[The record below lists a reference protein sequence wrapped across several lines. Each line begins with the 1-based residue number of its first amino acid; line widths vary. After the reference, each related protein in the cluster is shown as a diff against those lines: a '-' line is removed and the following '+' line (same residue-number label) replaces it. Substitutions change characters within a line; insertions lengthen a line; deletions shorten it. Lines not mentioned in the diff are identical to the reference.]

1 MFSGKSKRFV
11 LLSIILFN
19 LVFQAQAQPENSPE
33 ENTRALEIGVRLL
46 ERYFE
51 KNDSWHVMDTKTG
64 ESVRGLIHFIEK
76 EPLDSLLND
85 LNQSLRDSAY
95 RYVYRLPE
103 HVEDS
108 LSVSGYFPVERVAQQ
123 VSLIDRQ
130 LRKKYFEEELSV
142 PVQLISG
149 LEEKAGVIPSGQGH
163 QLFEQGIYELP
174 DSLQLPDVV
183 PDSLMHSPT
192 DFRRFLKLDS
202 IKQSYIE
209 QQRMAYND
217 SVVNAFRDSI
227 VEDYRRRRYEEEF
240 ARQKQHLVDSVKFNN
255 YQVLKNY
262 NDSVVAAVNDS
273 IALVVAELAEYADFV
288 DTTRVTMTNLLGE
301 ESSVLLR
308 NTEPFYSRVWLKNE
322 QNDSLRLMVKSV
334 DKRTMQLL
342 IDDGVTFSRFRPR
355 ESKDFD
361 FSTLNRSVTGLSD
374 VQERYLVHTPW
385 RIGGNGSVGFTQ
397 TYLQNWKKGGQSAL
411 ALQIILKGF
420 ANWSRH
426 DGKVKWENSGEIRN
440 GYIRPGGEGAETQKN
455 DDKFEIT
462 SRLGVSAF
470 KKWFYSTEFNFE
482 TQLFNGYKY
491 PTETNPDPISA
502 FMAPARTFFKLGL
515 DYKPNNNFSLFLS
528 PLTAKNVFVKD
539 TAKIDDPTNFGIE
552 TGERSYWEPGLNTDV
567 FWRKNLTPEITYETK
582 YKMFINYRQPSGNLD
597 INWENNLVMQLT
609 DHINMR
615 MMVHFIYDEKVLFP
629 VEDAN
634 GQALDPKPKLQLKE
648 FITVGFNYKINK
660 QVTRTRRKN

>member
-1 MFSGKSKRFV
+1 MFSGKSKLFV
-11 LLSIILFN
+11 LLTTLLFN
-19 LVFQAQAQPENSPE
+19 LVFQANAQRENSE
-33 ENTRALEIGVRLL
+33 DESTRALELGIRLL

-51 KNDSWHVMDTKTG
+51 KDDTWHVSHPETG
-64 ESVRGLIHFIEK
+64 EKVRELIYFIEK
-76 EPLDSLLND
+76 EPLDSVLN
-85 LNQSLRDSAY
+85 SLDRSLKDSAY
-95 RYVYRLPE
+95 TFVFRLPE
-103 HVEDS
+103 HVSDS
-108 LSVSGYFPVERVAQQ
+108 LQVPGYFPADEVQRKLNLA
-123 VSLIDRQ
+123 DAR

-142 PVQLISG
+142 PVSLIAG
-149 LEEKAGVIPSGQGH
+149 IEEKAGAIPPDQGMR
-163 QLFEQGIYELP
+163 LFELGIYELP
-174 DSLQLPDVV
+174 DSLQLPDVI
-183 PDSLMHSPT
+183 PDSMMQSPV
-192 DFRRFLKLDS
+192 DFRRFLRLDS
-202 IKQSYIE
+202 MKQIVIE
-209 QQRMAYND
+209 QKRMAYND
-217 SVVNAFRDSI
+217 SIVNAYRDSI

-240 ARQKQHLVDSVKFNN
+240 AQHKQHLVDSVNFNN
-255 YQVLKNY
+255 YQILKNY
-262 NDSVVAAVNDS
+262 NDSVVSVVNDS

-288 DTTRVTMTNLLGE
+288 DTTRVTMTNLLNE

-308 NTEPFYSRVWLKNE
+308 NANPYFSRIWLKNE

-361 FSTLNRSVTGLSD
+361 FSTLNRSVTGLSN
-374 VQERYLVHTPW
+374 VQEKYLVHTPW

-455 DDKFEIT
+455 DDKFEVT
-462 SRLGVSAF
+462 SRFGVSAF
-470 KKWFYSTEFNFE
+470 KKWYYSTEFNYE

-491 PTETNPDPISA
+491 PRSSNPEPISA

-539 TAKIDDPTNFGIE
+539 TVKIDQTKFGIDA
-552 TGERSYWEPGLNTDV
+552 GRRSYWEPGLNTDI
-567 FWRKNLTPEITYETK
+567 FWRKNITPEITYETK
-582 YKMFINYRQPSGNLD
+582 YKMFINYRQPFGNLD
-597 INWENNLVMQLT
+597 FNWENILVMQLT

-629 VEDAN
+629 VVDAN
-634 GQALDPKPKLQLKE
+634 DQPMGEKPKLQIKE
-648 FITVGFNYKINK
+648 FITVGFTYKINK

>member
-1 MFSGKSKRFV
+1 MFSGKSKLFV
-11 LLSIILFN
+11 LLPIILFN
-19 LVFQAQAQPENSPE
+19 FVFQVRAQSGNSEE
-33 ENTRALEIGVRLL
+33 ENTQTLKLGLRLL

-51 KNDSWHVMDTKTG
+51 KNDSWYVMDPKTG

-76 EPLDSLLND
+76 EPLDSILKV
-85 LNQSLRDSAY
+85 LNQSLGDSTY
-95 RYVYRLPE
+95 QYVYRLPE

-108 LSVSGYFPVERVAQQ
+108 LSVPGYFPVERVEQRMN
-123 VSLIDRQ
+123 LINSS

-149 LEEKAGVIPSGQGH
+149 LEEKAGVIPPGEGRRLFDQGV
-163 QLFEQGIYELP
+163 YELP
-174 DSLQLPDVV
+174 DSLQLPDVI
-183 PDSLMHSPT
+183 PDSLMQSPT

-217 SVVNAFRDSI
+217 SVVNAYRDSI
-227 VEDYRRRRYEEEF
+227 VEEYRRRMYEQEF
-240 ARQKQHLVDSVKFNN
+240 SRRKQQLTDSVKLNN
-255 YQVLKNY
+255 YQVLKHY
-262 NDSVVAAVNDS
+262 NDSVVAVVNDS
-273 IALVVAELAEYADFV
+273 IDLVVAELAEYADFV
-288 DTTRVTMTNLLGE
+288 DTTRFTMTNLPGE

-308 NTEPFYSRVWLKNE
+308 NNMTGFSRFWLKNE
-322 QNDSLRLMVKSV
+322 QNDSLRLMVKSI

-355 ESKDFD
+355 QAKEFD
-361 FSTLNRSVTGLSD
+361 FSTLNRGVSGLTN
-374 VQERYLVHTPW
+374 VQEKYQVLTPW
-385 RIGGNGSVGFTQ
+385 RLGGDGTVGFTQ
-397 TYLQNWKKGGQSAL
+397 TYLENWKKGGQSAL
-411 ALQIILKGF
+411 SLQIILKGF

-440 GYIRPGGEGAETQKN
+440 GYLRPGGEGAETQKN

-491 PTETNPDPISA
+491 PTSDNPDPISA
-502 FMAPARTFFKLGL
+502 FLAPARTFFKLGL

-539 TAKIDDPTNFGIE
+539 TVKINQTNFGIE
-552 TGERSYWEPGLNTDV
+552 SGKRSYWEPGLNTDI
-567 FWRKNLTPEITYETK
+567 FWRKNLTPQITYETK
-582 YKMFINYRQPSGNLD
+582 YKMFINYLQPSGNLD

-634 GQALDPKPKLQLKE
+634 GQPLEPKPKLQMKE
-648 FITVGFNYKINK
+648 FITVGFTYKINK